1 MSSQFKPSGS
11 HASSEENVDE
21 TPIMRKIAERK
32 GKVKEVERVVGK
44 EEEGARE
51 KITADQKNENVRQS
65 KKTRRVLI

>member
-1 MSSQFKPSGS
+1 
-11 HASSEENVDE
+11 
-21 TPIMRKIAERK
+21 MRKIAERK
-32 GKVKEVERVVGK
+32 GKVKEVVRVVGK